1 MTFRVV
7 QPPGLGNGHS
17 PFRIVNENG
26 REVVWVN
33 RFLDQEHVRSVAD
46 ATLRSY
52 AHDLLHF
59 LRWWAGVNQTD
70 AIAEAT
76 LNKSTLL
83 DYIRF
88 QANQNPQ
95 PAAPASTV
103 AVYR

>member
-7 QPPGLGNGHS
+7 RPPGLDNGHS
-17 PFRIVNENG
+17 PFRIVHAAG
-26 REVVWVN
+26 REVAWVN
-33 RFLDQEHVRSVAD
+33 RFLDQEYVRSVAD
-46 ATLRSY
+46 STLRSY

-59 LRWWAGVNQTD
+59 LRWWTGVNQTD
-70 AIAEAT
+70 VIAEAT

-95 PAAPASTV
+95 PAAASIN
-103 AVYR
+103 RR